1 MPRSEIASHK
11 SSHLILLDGVCSVVE
26 RLGFFPKS
34 RRGSRVC
41 IQTAHSKR
49 PTGGGILFPSPFW
62 ERGQGRG
69 CEAGREIFFDFARVY
84 LNTRE
89 QSRASALKPSPQPS
103 PKGRGRSLRT
113 DWSVFI
119 RQAMHL

>member
-62 ERGQGRG
+62 ERGQGRA
-69 CEAGREIFFDFARVY
+69 CEAWREIFFDFARVPTQESK
-84 LNTRE
+84 LGLLH
-89 QSRASALKPSPQPS
+89 SSPHPSPL
-103 PKGRGRSLRT
+103 PKGEGDRSEPTGQL
-113 DWSVFI
+113 FI
-119 RQAMHL
+119 RQAMHF

>member
-49 PTGGGILFPSPFW
+49 PTGGGILIPSPSW
-62 ERGQGRG
+62 EGIDILHESRM
-69 CEAGREIFFDFARVY
+69 
-84 LNTRE
+84 LNPAAIYAAHSE
-89 QSRASALKPSPQPS
+89 DLSPFS
-103 PKGRGRSLRT
+103 LWEKGRG
-113 DWSVFI
+113 
-119 RQAMHL
+119 

>member
-41 IQTAHSKR
+41 IQTAHPKR
-49 PTGGGILFPSPFW
+49 LTGGFEDYSPLPF
-62 ERGQGRG
+62 GRG
-69 CEAGREIFFDFARVY
+69 DRGEGAKLGAKYFLLRSCLPQHKRSKVGS
-84 LNTRE
+84 LH
-89 QSRASALKPSPQPS
+89 SSPSPQ
-103 PKGRGRSLRT
+103 
-113 DWSVFI
+113 
-119 RQAMHL
+119 